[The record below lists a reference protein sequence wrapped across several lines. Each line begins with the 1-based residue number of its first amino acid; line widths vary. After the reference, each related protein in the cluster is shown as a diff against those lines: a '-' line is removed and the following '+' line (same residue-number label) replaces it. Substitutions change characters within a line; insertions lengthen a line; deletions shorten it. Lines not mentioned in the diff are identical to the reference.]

1 MKEILKFVN
10 KIYKNSK
17 FSNIF
22 HNSYLSGLYALTEN
36 IGTNNT
42 ITLAS
47 ANSYLNI
54 SAIRITILNEI
65 CSNNYDTRNIIENI
79 IFLNSKIC
87 PNCKYKIIPELILA
101 GINSDKNNTYIICP
115 KCYVKIEPYLF
126 YLNKSQSNLTLHK
139 FKLIPI
145 HELIRN
151 IDILVNKIGEIS
163 FYKKFELEMDENIY
177 FSTVFYFELFDLP
190 LFVLYTP
197 KSNNQ
202 NFINIINQEIQANLL
217 RKSAKRFSKKSTKS
231 ISPDRGSIRSKSPDN
246 KSGIS
251 GDISD
256 ISRNI
261 TVSNMSNLEEEIWK
275 NITINTQKNEIL
287 SEEKINSN
295 EKAEFSGKC
304 KEIKN
309 FLSKIIHY
317 FNLASKEKLEIFL
330 NQIEQKQEKGIDY
343 GIQKENEIKKHMKR
357 ISNENITENNYIKTD
372 MKEKYGY
379 NIEGNNEKVKER
391 NIKMNDLNMNNI
403 KKKEQVEEKSQY
415 NLEENQ
421 NNMENQDIDMSLSFS
436 GIIEMKEEEKI
447 NNNNNKNKQKKEN
460 KKMSNPNNNLFS
472 SEDKNNIDIKKN
484 INRFNSCEISSQ
496 SSNNKSKTTSDKEKS
511 KINSNENNKVINE
524 FKVKDEI
531 INKKCNE
538 SSNTNDSTQKE
549 FSNSNIST
557 NNNNISTNNNSI
569 PTNNNNIA
577 ANINI
582 DTEQNAEFIKNNTGK
597 KKRKIIIIDEN

>member
-1 MKEILKFVN
+1 MLK
-10 KIYKNSK
+10 
-17 FSNIF
+17 
-22 HNSYLSGLYALTEN
+22 L
-36 IGTNNT
+36 
-42 ITLAS
+42 
-47 ANSYLNI
+47 
-54 SAIRITILNEI
+54 
-65 CSNNYDTRNIIENI
+65 
-79 IFLNSKIC
+79 
-87 PNCKYKIIPELILA
+87 
-101 GINSDKNNTYIICP
+101 
-115 KCYVKIEPYLF
+115 PYLF
-126 YLNKSQSNLTLHK
+126 YLNKSQSNLTLNK

-151 IDILVNKIGEIS
+151 IDILVNQIGEIS
-163 FYKKFELEMDENIY
+163 FYKKFELKIVENIY

-197 KSNNQ
+197 KINNQ
-202 NFINIINQEIQANLL
+202 NFINIINQETQANLL
-217 RKSAKRFSKKSTKS
+217 RKSAKRFSKKSIKS

-261 TVSNMSNLEEEIWK
+261 TVSNMSNLEEVIWK
-275 NITINTQKNEIL
+275 NIISNTEKNEIL
-287 SEEKINSN
+287 SEGKINSN
-295 EKAEFSGKC
+295 EKAEFSGKY

-309 FLSKIIHY
+309 FLSKIIDY

-330 NQIEQKQEKGIDY
+330 NQIEQKQENGIDF

-357 ISNENITENNYIKTD
+357 ISNENITEFNYIKTD

-379 NIEGNNEKVKER
+379 NLEENNEKVKER

-403 KKKEQVEEKSQY
+403 KKKEQVEEENQY

-421 NNMENQDIDMSLSFS
+421 NNMENQDKDMSMSFS

-447 NNNNNKNKQKKEN
+447 NNNKNKPKKEN

-472 SEDKNNIDIKKN
+472 SEDKNNINKN

-496 SSNNKSKTTSDKEKS
+496 SCNNKIKTTSDKEINI
-511 KINSNENNKVINE
+511 INSNEKNKVISE
-524 FKVKDEI
+524 FKINDKI
-531 INKKCNE
+531 INKNYNE
-538 SSNTNDSTQKE
+538 SSNTNDSTQKD

-557 NNNNISTNNNSI
+557 NNNNISTNNNSLS
-569 PTNNNNIA
+569 TNNNNIA

-582 DTEQNAEFIKNNTGK
+582 DKEQNAEFVKNNTAK
-597 KKRKIIIIDEN
+597 KKRKLLIINES